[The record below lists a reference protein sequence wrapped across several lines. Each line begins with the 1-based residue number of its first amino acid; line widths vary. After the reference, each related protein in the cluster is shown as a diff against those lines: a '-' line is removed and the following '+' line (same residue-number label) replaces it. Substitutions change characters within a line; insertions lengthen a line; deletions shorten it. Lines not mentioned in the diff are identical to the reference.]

1 MRIAIIG
8 TPRSGNTAMR
18 SVLAAAYELTE
29 MASHD
34 ASFLRSDLPDNTI
47 AQVHCAYDQGL
58 RDHLRSQDIDI
69 VTPRR
74 HPLDTLLS
82 MLHFA
87 QFEPQVANW
96 LGGNWLHDLEGCDPT
111 SREFREFALGA
122 GAQRLLSVS
131 VDWAPHARVDMRYRA
146 FAQDPLHLV
155 RTFNGGEL
163 SQRAYHGVQAAGQFA
178 RLASTPNMHGWLGTP
193 GYWTSFI
200 SAPFARELYQAH
212 ERAFVE
218 GGFSIRRAQE
228 ISPVA
233 IRKTWAAA
241 YFGDTSALTTDWS
254 TFQRKIP
261 A

>member
-96 LGGNWLHDLEGCDPT
+96 LGGNWLHDPRAATRRAESSESSP
-111 SREFREFALGA
+111 
-122 GAQRLLSVS
+122 SVPGHNVCCRFPS
-131 VDWAPHARVDMRYRA
+131 TGHRMP
-146 FAQDPLHLV
+146 
-155 RTFNGGEL
+155 
-163 SQRAYHGVQAAGQFA
+163 
-178 RLASTPNMHGWLGTP
+178 ASTCGTGP
-193 GYWTSFI
+193 
-200 SAPFARELYQAH
+200 
-212 ERAFVE
+212 
-218 GGFSIRRAQE
+218 
-228 ISPVA
+228 SP
-233 IRKTWAAA
+233 
-241 YFGDTSALTTDWS
+241 
-254 TFQRKIP
+254 KIP
-261 A
+261 CTWSARSTAVS

>member
-87 QFEPQVANW
+87 QFEPQVATT
-96 LGGNWLHDLEGCDPT
+96 GSVATGFMT
-111 SREFREFALGA
+111 SRAATRRAESSESSP
-122 GAQRLLSVS
+122 SVPGHNVS
-131 VDWAPHARVDMRYRA
+131 CRFPSTGHRM
-146 FAQDPLHLV
+146 P
-155 RTFNGGEL
+155 
-163 SQRAYHGVQAAGQFA
+163 
-178 RLASTPNMHGWLGTP
+178 ASTCGTGP
-193 GYWTSFI
+193 
-200 SAPFARELYQAH
+200 
-212 ERAFVE
+212 
-218 GGFSIRRAQE
+218 
-228 ISPVA
+228 SP
-233 IRKTWAAA
+233 
-241 YFGDTSALTTDWS
+241 
-254 TFQRKIP
+254 KIP
-261 A
+261 CTWSARSTAVS